1 MPRKFTLKP
10 KKIPTQE
17 RARVTFDSIVKAAA
31 RVLEKRGYAAL
42 TTNHVARQAGIG
54 IASLYEYFPNKESIV
69 AAVIEEA
76 AASVVS
82 ELEEALLLLIG
93 RHPPD
98 VAIRN
103 WIGVMFETVEKRR
116 VLLTVLLGEVPF
128 LHQVP
133 AMVELRN
140 KLLQLSARGEA
151 LGGMLATEHR
161 EALTYLLP
169 IMVSNAV
176 TEAILRPP
184 PHLSR
189 QALESALSDF
199 VIRALGPS

>member
-1 MPRKFTLKP
+1 MPRKFALAP
-10 KKIPTQE
+10 KKLPSQA
-17 RARVTFDSIVKAAA
+17 RARATYDAIVKAAA

-42 TTNHVARQAGIG
+42 TTNHVARRAGIG
-54 IASLYEYFPNKESIV
+54 IASLYEYFPSKEAVV
-69 AAVIEEA
+69 AAVVEENVDAIVFELEA
-76 AASVVS
+76 A
-82 ELEEALLLLIG
+82 LLSLIG
-93 RHPPD
+93 RFPPD
-98 VAIRN
+98 VAVRQ
-103 WIGVMFETVEKRR
+103 WISVMFDAVEKRR
-116 VLLTVLLGEVPF
+116 VLMTVLLGEVPF

-140 KLLQLSARGEA
+140 KLLSLSARGEA
-151 LGGMLATEHR
+151 LGGQPAPEHR

-189 QALESALSDF
+189 KELEAALSDF
-199 VIRALGPS
+199 VIRALGR

>member
-1 MPRKFTLKP
+1 MARKFSLKP
-10 KKIPTQE
+10 KKVPTQE
-17 RARVTFDSIVKAAA
+17 RARVTFESIVKAAA

-42 TTNHVARQAGIG
+42 TTNHVAKQAGIG

-69 AAVIEEA
+69 AAVIEETA
-76 AASVVS
+76 ESVVS
-82 ELEEALLLLIG
+82 ELETALLLLIG

-98 VAIRN
+98 VAIRK
-103 WIGVMFETVEKRR
+103 WIGVMFEAVEKRR
-116 VLLTVLLGEVPF
+116 VLLSVLLGEVPF

-133 AMVELRN
+133 AVVELRN

-151 LGGMLATEHR
+151 LGGTPAAEHR

-176 TEAILRPP
+176 TEAVLRPP

-189 QALESALSDF
+189 ERLESALSDF
-199 VIRALGPS
+199 VVGVVTPR